1 MFSLRQRLLNWSVF
15 PLCIWS
21 SLFGSYSVNCYLCT
35 RMKLNHLLSSFSTQ
49 RMHQLQQ
56 QVEQLKEENFTME
69 TCELKKIIRKFT
81 EMNGKIMKKSLS
93 LPFKAQLQ
101 FLCILKIMQWKRFL
115 LHNEIWNSKGIQSSA
130 RYKNIQS

>member
-1 MFSLRQRLLNWSVF
+1 M
-15 PLCIWS
+15 
-21 SLFGSYSVNCYLCT
+21 
-35 RMKLNHLLSSFSTQ
+35 MKLNHLLSSFSTQ

-69 TCELKKIIRKFT
+69 TCELKKMIRKFT

-101 FLCILKIMQWKRFL
+101 FLCILKIMQWKMFL
-115 LHNEIWNSKGIQSSA
+115 LHNEI
-130 RYKNIQS
+130 